1 MKHVFTTETRSA
13 RRPKRAPAILS
24 AAILCLGRD
33 VLAQGCASCYTTTA
47 AGGTQTIHAL
57 RSGILILLIPPVV
70 MFASVIWILWRWR
83 SMREEMES
91 RR

>member
-1 MKHVFTTETRSA
+1 MKHVFTAETPSA
-13 RRPKRAPAILS
+13 RRFKRALAIVP
-24 AAILCLGRD
+24 AAIFCLERD

-57 RSGILILLIPPVV
+57 RSGILILLIPPVL
-70 MFASVIWILWRWR
+70 MFASLIWVLWRWR
-83 SMREEMES
+83 SMREEAES